1 MKSGL
6 EIIDK
11 QREIARSRLES
22 VMLRKALEMAVD
34 LKLRQL
40 QNEADIR
47 RDRSSSSSLVTE
59 IYASSSSNALASW
72 RSAVSKPSV
81 NHA

>member
-1 MKSGL
+1 
-6 EIIDK
+6 
-11 QREIARSRLES
+11 
-22 VMLRKALEMAVD
+22 VMLRKALEMAVN
-34 LKLRQL
+34 LELRQL

-47 RDRSSSSSLVTE
+47 RDRSSTSALVTR